1 MSSNLNHPM
10 LSAFLRSPYTAAMMS
25 KAMIAPANTRG
36 GAITDAK
43 LGAEVSLSEMN
54 SISSKIARDSDF
66 ATNALEM
73 APDLE
78 ISMQIVLTGL
88 ISPNNMLTQELSYF
102 SQNPLLPPDLG
113 NRIAEMVRD
122 EIRQH
127 YKLEED
133 LYDIARRALFTKG
146 SVIRLIL
153 PESAVDELINGRP
166 NLRVENS
173 REVKE
178 LLRITEP
185 NHLSILGNAHSRS
198 EYQRR
203 AENGSVYTE
212 PYNPNVVID
221 LPEIQIG
228 EKVIPAFRE
237 EKELIQV
244 YDNFALIK
252 EGRFNATAHQNYIRS
267 IFKQRRE
274 DAKAILNAIPED
286 LNLHRRTE
294 TVAPNQISISDL
306 KAAIFKSNTNGLSLV
321 QSIPDKDNLFRHSV
335 GRPMTTDVPPEAFI
349 PVHYPNDPRKL
360 LGGYFLIDGSGYF
373 LSMDA
378 NKHLIDGAMQSLMVA
393 GTSVGAS
400 STNNNMSSSLMA
412 RAHANLIGTNDQE
425 VLSYNPE
432 IFSNIMEENLL
443 NRFRNGING
452 MEAALARNNDAYLVM
467 MARYLAGAQ
476 TRVVYV
482 PKTYFTNFV
491 FNFNPNGTGRSLIT
505 GVKHLI
511 TLRALNLYARVAT
524 NVRNSISVTQ
534 VNVKLGDGERNPHGT
549 LAKIKDLVSQTRS
562 QYLPWGLDRISDI
575 ATWWKQTGYQLNVEE
590 HPRLMNTKISYE
602 FKDQQR
608 PVNNM
613 DDDKSLDDMIQLHFG
628 VTPEMRDAGRGADF
642 ATSIANN
649 NILFTKRVQ
658 LLQEIFNSDLSDCIR
673 IIASN
678 DPVIGTKVRQLIEEA
693 WGDIVNYCKDDAKKA
708 ILERKEPQTIEDL
721 VENVIGSFEVA
732 LPKPKVNRLR
742 QQIEAFNDMK
752 EAVEAVFEECFT
764 NQDLMNSPFYAT
776 QMAAFKDQFPLI
788 KSEIIRRW
796 MQEEGFM
803 TEIFDLFR
811 VDAGTSKS
819 ELATSVPANW
829 TKLMVNMVAMLRRAS
844 VDATAVQKDLEEVLK
859 AGEGENSTEE
869 STDNMGY

>member
-1 MSSNLNHPM
+1 
-10 LSAFLRSPYTAAMMS
+10 
-25 KAMIAPANTRG
+25 
-36 GAITDAK
+36 
-43 LGAEVSLSEMN
+43 MN

-88 ISPNNMLTQELSYF
+88 ISPNNMLTQELTYSNR
-102 SQNPLLPPDLG
+102 NPLLPPDLG
-113 NRIAEMVRD
+113 NRISEVVRD
-122 EIRQH
+122 ELREH

-133 LYDIARRALFTKG
+133 LYDIARRALFIKG
-146 SVIRLIL
+146 SVIRLVL

-166 NLRVENS
+166 NLRVENN
-173 REVKE
+173 REIKE
-178 LLRITEP
+178 LMRITEP
-185 NHLSILGNAHSRS
+185 SHLHILGNAHSRA
-198 EYQRR
+198 EFRRR
-203 AENGSVYTE
+203 AESGTVYSE

-221 LPEIQIG
+221 LPEI
-228 EKVIPAFRE
+228 KVGDKIIPAFRE
-237 EKELIQV
+237 EKDFIQV

-252 EGRFNATAHQNYIRS
+252 EGRFNATAHQNYIKS

-274 DAKAILNAIPED
+274 DAKALLGSIPE
-286 LNLHRRTE
+286 NLGVKQRAE
-294 TVAPNQISISDL
+294 TVAPNQINVSDL

-321 QSIPDKDNLFRHSV
+321 QSIPDRDNLFRHSI
-335 GRPMTTDVPPEAFI
+335 GRPLWVDVPPEAFI
-349 PVHYPNDPRKL
+349 PVHYPNDPKKL
-360 LGGYFLIDGSGYF
+360 LGGYFLIDDSGYF
-373 LSMDA
+373 LSMDG
-378 NKHLIDGAMQSLMVA
+378 NKHLIDGAMQSLMIA
-393 GTSVGAS
+393 GTSTGAS
-400 STNNNMSSSLMA
+400 TTNNNLSSSLMA
-412 RAHANLIGTNDQE
+412 RAHANLVGTNDQE

-443 NRFRNGING
+443 NRFRNGVNG

-476 TRVVYV
+476 TRVIYV

-534 VNVKLGDGERNPHGT
+534 VNVKLGENERNPHGT
-549 LAKIKDLVSQTRS
+549 IAKIKDLVSQTRS

-608 PVNNM
+608 PSNNL

-658 LLQEIFNSDLSDCIR
+658 LLQEIFNNDLSDCIR

-678 DPVIGTKVRQLIEEA
+678 DPVISTKIKDMLVES
-693 WGDIVNYCKDDAKKA
+693 WGDITNYCKDEKKKA
-708 ILERKEPQTIEDL
+708 ILERKEEQIVEDL
-721 VENVIGSFEVA
+721 LESVIGGLEAA
-732 LPKPKVNRLR
+732 LPKPKVNRMR

-752 EAVEAVFEECFT
+752 EAVNDVFEVCFT
-764 NQDLMNSPFYAT
+764 NSELMNSPFYAA
-776 QMAAFKDQFPLI
+776 QMAVVKDQFPMI

-811 VDAGTSKS
+811 VEEGTSKS

-829 TKLMVNMVAMLRRAS
+829 SKLIVNLVAMLRHSS
-844 VDATAVQKDLEEVLK
+844 VDATALQKDVEEVIK
-859 AGEGENSTEE
+859 AGAG
-869 STDNMGY
+869 TDDNQSETY